1 MPTYEY
7 QCKKCGREFEY
18 QQRMSDPD
26 KTLCEACGAEALER
40 MISRTAF
47 SLKGG
52 GWYKDLYA
60 SSKPEKPADAGSGTT
75 ANTDA
80 PAAASGDA
88 AKPAAAAPAAASI
101 VGQRHVGAA
110 ARRAS
115 GTSGGGSSSGGGAA
129 TGERW
134 RRCVRA
140 ASGTKRSGRHQ
151 RELDRDRS
159 DHRRQRDRGEAA
171 RRSRDR
177 RCDAALGQADRA
189 DARGRARR

>member
-18 QQRMSDPD
+18 QQRMSDPE

-75 ANTDA
+75 ANSDA

-88 AKPAAAAPAAASI
+88 AKPAAAPAGAS
-101 VGQRHVGAA
+101 GTSGSGTSGSGTSGSGTSG
-110 ARRAS
+110 S
-115 GTSGGGSSSGGGAA
+115 GTSGGGTSGGGTSGSGGAAPASGGGGAA
-129 TGERW
+129 PAGGSKPSGGTS
-134 RRCVRA
+134 
-140 ASGTKRSGRHQ
+140 ASS
-151 RELDRDRS
+151 S
-159 DHRRQRDRGEAA
+159 
-171 RRSRDR
+171 
-177 RCDAALGQADRA
+177 
-189 DARGRARR
+189 